1 MSTPLT
7 DRINALT
14 AQANAKTGASDS
26 TLTDAV
32 GRLIGGYGILE
43 LWKTVTLEEDHT
55 SPSTGNPVYWRSFL
69 GISEQDIL
77 DGYIFLIIT
86 SNNSGYLNKTASYY
100 MGNGLYFRDALADG
114 VPFVNCVIARVPFGN
129 GASYRSDYYTY
140 ANAGTV
146 FNIYRFKL

>member
-14 AQANAKTGASDS
+14 AQANEKTGAEDV

-55 SPSTGNPVYWRSFL
+55 SPSIGNPVYWRSFW
-69 GISEQDIL
+69 GIPEQDIL
-77 DGYIFLIIT
+77 DGYIFLVVT
-86 SNNSGYLNKTASYY
+86 SNNDGYLDKTSSYY
-100 MGNGLYFRDALADG
+100 MGNALYFRDVLADG
-114 VPFVNCVIARVPFGN
+114 KSFINAVIARAPFGN